1 MTWLRSFTLTEYI
14 FILLFLVF
22 YTVYLVRI
30 VLAAR
35 KLNSGYGKVLVKVFL
50 RGIYFILFMVAW
62 LGPSFGQSSQEIE
75 VKGKDMY
82 IAVDLSASMNA
93 IDVQPTRLAKV
104 KYELRNIIKS
114 FNTDRIGL
122 IIFSSEAFVQS
133 PLTFDQS
140 ALLLAVDILN
150 SDLVPNTG
158 TDFGPALKLAYEKL
172 SSEESLVTQQK
183 SKVIILI
190 SDGEDFGDNTKDIT
204 QEIENSG
211 IKLFTLGVGS
221 TNGSQIRVGNGFKK
235 QSDGTDVIT
244 KINRASLH
252 NLATQTKGSYFEIN
266 ETSNEV
272 AKLINTID
280 QIEGERTE
288 AQKVDTTNNK
298 YYYFLWIAGFLL
310 LIDVLI
316 KLRVI
321 QL

>member
-35 KLNSGYGKVLVKVFL
+35 KLKSGYGKVFAKVFL

-62 LGPSFGQSSQEIE
+62 LGPSFGQSTQEMQ

-104 KYELRNIIKS
+104 KYELHNIIKS

-158 TDFGPALKLAYEKL
+158 TDFGPALKLAYDKL
-172 SSEESLVTQQK
+172 SGEESLVTQQK

-190 SDGEDFGDNTKDIT
+190 SDGEDFGDNTEGIT
-204 QEIENSG
+204 REIENSG

-221 TNGSQIRVGNGFKK
+221 TKGSQIKMGNGFKK

-252 NLATQTKGSYFEIN
+252 GLATQTKGSYFEIN

-280 QIEGERTE
+280 QIEGELTE
-288 AQKVDTTNNK
+288 SQKVDTTNNK